1 VSLFP
6 RIVLTDV
13 YVSWDPHSNGAER
26 TTFTRKGTVVDIPP
40 GSQLEQAYGGA
51 GNLSA
56 VIPPGD
62 WRRSD
67 YSASV
72 FSRAAQ
78 AN

>member
-1 VSLFP
+1 MSQFP

-13 YVSWDPHSNGAER
+13 YVVWDPHANGAER
-26 TTFTRKGTVVDIPP
+26 TTFVRKGTVADIPP
-40 GSQLEQAYGGA
+40 GSALELAYGGSQ
-51 GNLSA
+51 NLSA
-56 VIPPGD
+56 VIPSGD

>member
-1 VSLFP
+1 MSEFP
-6 RIVLTDV
+6 RIVLNDV
-13 YVSWDPHSNGAER
+13 SVVWDPHANGAER
-26 TTFTRKGTVVDIPP
+26 TTFTRKGTVVDVVP
-40 GSQLEQAYGGA
+40 GSLLEAAYGA